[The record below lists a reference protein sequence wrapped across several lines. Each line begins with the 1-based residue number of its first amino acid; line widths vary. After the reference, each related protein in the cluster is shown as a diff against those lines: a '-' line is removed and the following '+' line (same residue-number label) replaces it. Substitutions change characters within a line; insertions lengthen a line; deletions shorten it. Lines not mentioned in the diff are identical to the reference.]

1 MHDILAGLNDE
12 QRRAVET
19 INGPLLILAGAGSG
33 KTRVLTHR
41 IAHMLQNGVRPW
53 NILAVT
59 FTNKAAAE
67 MKERV
72 GALVGEGA
80 DKILVTTFHSAC
92 VRFLRRDIAAL
103 GYRTSFTI
111 FDTDDQIRLIKSILK
126 DMGLD
131 PKARPPRSFLSHID
145 SAKNSMRLPDKAAAD
160 KGDHSEQIY
169 IRYQKTLKENNGV
182 DFNDLIGLMV
192 KLLKENPDILERY
205 QDRYRYLMVDEYQDT
220 NQAQYQLVQL
230 LAGKY
235 RNLAVVGDDD
245 QSIYAFRGADISN
258 ILNFNKDFPDAAVI
272 RLERNYRSTNTIL
285 KAASTVVARN
295 SGRMAKTMWTDSGDG
310 EKIGVIIGSDEERE
324 AELIVQRIQKMRK
337 QGRKPGEF
345 AIIYRSNAASR
356 IFEQQLLQA
365 RLPHVLIG
373 AQKFYERREIRDIVG
388 YLKLILNPSDDMACQ
403 RVINSPPRGI
413 GGKSLQGIIEEA
425 NLRGVPLLEA
435 ARGWAMRGRGKA
447 RSSAGDFCRMIDSF
461 AREALS
467 IEPGDLVK
475 QVATRSGYIER
486 LNNENTPESQAR
498 LDNISELIRAM
509 ESAVEEEGIV
519 ENESPLERL
528 QRFLDRATL
537 SSPTENIPD
546 ASEGRI
552 TLLTAHLCKGLEFPV
567 VFVVGM
573 YEGGFPHFRSLEKE
587 EDIEEERRLIYVA
600 FTRAEEKLFVTR
612 PRRRMSFAGGE
623 VTRADADPS
632 RFLSEVPTE
641 LMDFGQTGTF
651 ARRQQG
657 MFSREARNDRAQR
670 LGFSGGGGS
679 GGRRPSRAASRSMPP
694 RSRAA
699 ASAARLKPPPP
710 LPSDYRTIT
719 PESPTDLKPGTR
731 VIHPKFGPGVIR
743 SSVGAPNNPK
753 LQIHFD
759 RHGPKNILA
768 RYANLEIVL
777 T

>member
-1 MHDILAGLNDE
+1 MNDILAGLNAE
-12 QRRAVET
+12 QCRAVET

-41 IAHMLQNGVRPW
+41 IAWMLENGVRPW
-53 NILAVT
+53 DILAVT

-67 MKERV
+67 MKDRV
-72 GALVGEGA
+72 RSLVGDVA
-80 DKILVTTFHSAC
+80 DRIMVSTFHSAC
-92 VRFLRRDIAAL
+92 VRFLRRDIGHL

-111 FDTDDQIRLIKSILK
+111 FDTDDQLRMIKSILK
-126 DMGLD
+126 ALGID

-145 SAKNSMRLPDKAAAD
+145 SRKNRLIPPDKAAAD
-160 KGDHSEQIY
+160 RGDHSEQVY
-169 IRYQKTLKENNGV
+169 QRYQKGLKENNGV

-192 KLLKENPDILERY
+192 RLFKENPDVLARY

-220 NQAQYQLVQL
+220 NAAQYQLVQL
-230 LAGKY
+230 LAGKH

-272 RLERNYRSTNTIL
+272 RLERNYRSTGTIL
-285 KAASTVVARN
+285 KAASAVVARN
-295 SGRMAKTMWTDSGDG
+295 RGRMAKTMWTEAGDG

-324 AELIVQRIQKMRK
+324 AELIIQRIQTLRRK
-337 QGRKPGEF
+337 GRKPGDF

-373 AQKFYERREIRDIVG
+373 AQKFYERREIRDVCG
-388 YLKLILNPSDDMACQ
+388 YLKLILNPSDDMAFQ

-413 GGKSLQGIIEEA
+413 GGKSVQGIIEEA
-425 NLRGVPLLEA
+425 GIRGVPLMEA
-435 ARGWAMRGRGKA
+435 ARGWSMRGRGKS
-447 RSSAGDFCRMIDSF
+447 RTSAGDFCRMIDTL
-461 AREALS
+461 ARDALS

-475 QVATRSGYIER
+475 AVVDRSGYLTR

-498 LDNISELIRAM
+498 LDNINELIRAM
-509 ESAVEEEGIV
+509 EAARDEGGDAD
-519 ENESPLERL
+519 EPPLERL
-528 QRFLDRATL
+528 QRFLDRASL
-537 SSPTENIPD
+537 ASPTENIPD
-546 ASEGRI
+546 ADAGRV
-552 TLLTAHLCKGLEFPV
+552 TLLTAHLAKGLEFPV

-612 PRRRMSFAGGE
+612 ARRRMSFSGGE

-632 RFLSEVPTE
+632 RFLAEVPPE
-641 LMDFGQTGTF
+641 LMDYGQTGS
-651 ARRQQG
+651 
-657 MFSREARNDRAQR
+657 FSRQSRSQKGLSREERADRIQR
-670 LGFSGGGGS
+670 LGFAGS
-679 GGRRPSRAASRSMPP
+679 KQRSSMRGSPGRS
-694 RSRAA
+694 SRAA
-699 ASAARLKPPPP
+699 AAAARMTPPP
-710 LPSDYRTIT
+710 LTGTYQTIT
-719 PESPTDLKPGTR
+719 PEDPSQLKPGTR

-743 SSVGAPNNPK
+743 SCAGTPNNPK

-759 RHGPKNILA
+759 RYGPKNILA